1 MVVKGFTKEELK
13 RIKHIQR
20 KIDFKHSIN
29 IRRPISGGVHSI
41 YIIEFKTG
49 IPIHKSF
56 IAVNETDVRLGMC
69 NNIYAAAIFD
79 SSIVSKIPVWGCEV
93 GPYDLTFLDLY
104 RNDVYDALGHVF
116 AAQERQ
122 QMVCPE
128 AGSFTAYK
136 KVIGKDGL
144 AYVCE
149 LLIPKD
155 ANRLSGFERKCRADK
170 AKVIAMWELESV
182 DSDGVVHFIK
192 SRKRVGYSIYKH
204 RERRHANTITFMGEK
219 IYKKSIDF
227 VYRVGET
234 VKPDNGFDLD
244 RFNSCAPGIHFF
256 MTMME
261 AYTYRF

>member
-1 MVVKGFTKEELK
+1 MKVKGFSKEELK

-29 IRRPISGGVHSI
+29 IRRPITGGVHSI

-69 NNIYAAAIFD
+69 NNTYATAIFD
-79 SSIVSKIPVWGCEV
+79 SSIVSKIPVWECEV

-116 AAQERQ
+116 SAQERQ

-128 AGSFTAYK
+128 SGAFTAYK

-149 LLIPKD
+149 LRIP
-155 ANRLSGFERKCRADK
+155 AVASRLSGFERKCRADE

-192 SRKRVGYSIYKH
+192 SRKRVGYSIYH
-204 RERRHANTITFMGEK
+204 RRIGEGTH
-219 IYKKSIDF
+219 KKVTDF

-234 VKPDNGFDLD
+234 VKPDNGFDTD
-244 RFNSCAPGIHFF
+244 RFNACAPGIHFF

-261 AYTYRF
+261 AYTYKF